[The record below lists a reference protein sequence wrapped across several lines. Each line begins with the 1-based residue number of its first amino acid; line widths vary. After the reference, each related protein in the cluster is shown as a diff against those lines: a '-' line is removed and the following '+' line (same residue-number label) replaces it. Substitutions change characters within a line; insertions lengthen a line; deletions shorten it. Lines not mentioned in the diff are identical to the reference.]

1 MIANRQAALDLGTLL
16 GPDDQSPDRAGPARA
31 ARGQDQALPPH
42 VSLTDLLG
50 LEGADQRDGTGFGTV
65 ERFGP
70 ATIARI
76 KDWAGRSRVTIQP
89 VLDMTRTDAVD
100 AHDPPAWMRELV
112 ILRDRHCV
120 FPWCN
125 RDARACDLDHITPYE
140 ENGPPG
146 QTRPDALAALC
157 RRHHRAKTFRRW
169 RYHRTPAGNYQW
181 TGPQGQTYLV
191 TPPAP
196 SPSRP
201 TESAARPPRQRCAL
215 GAAGAGRRGVPRRRS
230 VQATRGGTPQSN
242 RDGAADGDASRR
254 GEPSAADVVRRTA
267 PNQPHP

>member
-1 MIANRQAALDLGTLL
+1 METVGGRSLAKTKLYLHLT
-16 GPDDQSPDRAGPARA
+16 
-31 ARGQDQALPPH
+31 
-42 VSLTDLLG
+42 LTDLLG
-50 LEGADQRDGTGFGTV
+50 LDGSDGTGFGTV

-89 VLDMTRTDAVD
+89 VLDMARTDAVD

-112 ILRDRHCV
+112 ILRDQHCV
-120 FPWCN
+120 FPWCT

-169 RYHRTPAGNYQW
+169 RYHRTPSGNYQW
-181 TGPQGQTYLV
+181 TGPHGQTYLV
-191 TPPAP
+191 TPHRHHPHPAQLSLDKLDHRTP
-196 SPSRP
+196 DHPATTRVIRP
-201 TESAARPPRQRCAL
+201 ARAGRPVRG
-215 GAAGAGRRGVPRRRS
+215 GAACRV
-230 VQATRGGTPQSN
+230 
-242 RDGAADGDASRR
+242 
-254 GEPSAADVVRRTA
+254 GEA
-267 PNQPHP
+267 